1 MIEQQPPT
9 SRYPSVNDHASAGS
23 DPGMLLASHDFNSFL
38 TPIVNIMQE
47 LQRPKTGTRKQ
58 LRDGAIFCAFR
69 AKVLATQL
77 LDFPNS
83 CQIQLVA
90 VDRRRLRCGGGRRRA
105 RFDPDSLH
113 ADPGLRVA
121 RPERTKR

>member
-23 DPGMLLASHDFNSFL
+23 DPRMLLASIVHDFNSFL

-58 LRDGAIFCAFR
+58 LSAIFCAFR
-69 AKVLATQL
+69 AKVLARQL

-105 RFDPDSLH
+105 RFDPDSPR
-113 ADPGLRVA
+113 AGPGLRVA
-121 RPERTKR
+121 RPERTER